1 MNRFVVPNSYKAVF
15 CLEKGSVKMKISEV
29 KELLAG
35 VPTPAQLEKLRTDE
49 RSGVQ
54 KLLTAYDKRLAKE
67 AAEKERFYQ
76 MLAYERRFYDQGA
89 QYIAGVDEA
98 GRGPLAGPLVI
109 AAVIL
114 PQEVFISGL
123 NDSKQLTAAKRDK
136 LYNEVLAKAVAV
148 EVNIVSV
155 SNIDTYNI
163 YSATQ
168 RGMAEVLEHL
178 SSKPNVALIDAMP
191 VRVKDV
197 ETISIIHGDA
207 LSASIAAASIIAKVT
222 RDRIMERLDVVY
234 PGYGFASN
242 KGYGSG
248 AHMQAIA
255 ELGATRWHRRSYE
268 PVKSMQLEPV
278 AAAANELY
286 SPKID
291 LDYVFDI
298 QK

>member
-1 MNRFVVPNSYKAVF
+1 MGLIIFLQG
-15 CLEKGSVKMKISEV
+15 CEKMKINEV

-35 VPTPAQLEKLRTDE
+35 TPTCEQLAELKADE

-54 KLLTAYDKRLAKE
+54 KLLAAYYKRLEK
-67 AAEKERFYQ
+67 AAQEKERFTK
-76 MLAYERRFYDQGA
+76 MLSYEKKYYAQGI
-89 QYIAGVDEA
+89 QYVAGVDEA

-114 PQEVFISGL
+114 PQDVFISGL
-123 NDSKQLTAAKRDK
+123 NDSKQLSAAKRDK
-136 LYNEVLAKAVAV
+136 LYDEVLAKAVAI

-155 SNIDTYNI
+155 SNIDKYNI
-163 YSATQ
+163 YTATQ

-178 SSKPNVALIDAMP
+178 PVRPQVALIDAMP
-191 VRVKDV
+191 VEAKGM
-197 ETISIIHGDA
+197 ETVSIIHGDA

-222 RDRIMERLDVVY
+222 RDRIMERMDVLY
-234 PGYGFASN
+234 PAYGFASN

-255 ELGATRWHRRSYE
+255 EYGATKWHRRSYE

-278 AAAANELY
+278 VAAVNELY
-286 SPKID
+286 SPQ
-291 LDYVFDI
+291 LEPDYVFSI
-298 QK
+298 NP

>member
-1 MNRFVVPNSYKAVF
+1 MGLIIFLQG
-15 CLEKGSVKMKISEV
+15 CEKMKINEV

-35 VPTPAQLEKLRTDE
+35 TPTCEQLAELKADE

-54 KLLTAYDKRLAKE
+54 KLLAAYYKRLEK
-67 AAEKERFYQ
+67 AAQEKERFTK
-76 MLAYERRFYDQGA
+76 MLSYEKKYYAQGI
-89 QYIAGVDEA
+89 QYVAGVDEA

-114 PQEVFISGL
+114 PQDVFISGL
-123 NDSKQLTAAKRDK
+123 NDSKQLSAAKRDK
-136 LYNEVLAKAVAV
+136 LYDEVLAKAVAI

-155 SNIDTYNI
+155 SNIDKYNI
-163 YSATQ
+163 YTATQ

-178 SSKPNVALIDAMP
+178 PVRPQVALIDAMP
-191 VRVKDV
+191 VEAKGM
-197 ETISIIHGDA
+197 ETVSIIHGDA

-222 RDRIMERLDVVY
+222 RDRIMERMDVLY
-234 PGYGFASN
+234 PAYGFANN

-255 ELGATRWHRRSYE
+255 EFGATKWHRRSYE

-278 AAAANELY
+278 AAAVNELY
-286 SPKID
+286 SPQ
-291 LDYVFDI
+291 LEPDYVFTI
-298 QK
+298 NP

>member
-1 MNRFVVPNSYKAVF
+1 
-15 CLEKGSVKMKISEV
+15 MKISEV

-35 VPTPAQLEKLRTDE
+35 EPTAEQLAMLKADE

-54 KLLTAYDKRLAKE
+54 RLVASYYKRMEKE
-67 AAEKERFYQ
+67 ALERERFDKMLTYEKEY
-76 MLAYERRFYDQGA
+76 YSQGV
-89 QYIAGVDEA
+89 QYVAGVDEA

-114 PQEVFISGL
+114 PQDVFISGL
-123 NDSKQLTAAKRDK
+123 NDSKQISAAKRDK
-136 LYNEVLAKAVAV
+136 LYDEIIAKAVAI

-155 SNIDTYNI
+155 SNIDKYNI

-178 SSKPNVALIDAMP
+178 PVRPQVALIDAMP
-191 VRVKDV
+191 VQVKDM
-197 ETISIIHGDA
+197 ETVPIVHGDA
-207 LSASIAAASIIAKVT
+207 LSVSIAAASIIAKVT
-222 RDRIMERLDVVY
+222 RDRIMERLDEKF
-234 PGYGFASN
+234 PAYGFANN

-255 ELGATRWHRRSYE
+255 EFGATRWHRRSYE

-278 AAAANELY
+278 AAAKNELY
-286 SPKID
+286 SPQ
-291 LDYVFDI
+291 LDCHYVFSIDA
-298 QK
+298 

>member
-1 MNRFVVPNSYKAVF
+1 
-15 CLEKGSVKMKISEV
+15 MKISEV

-35 VPTPAQLEKLRTDE
+35 EPTPAQLAELEADE

-54 KLLTAYDKRLAKE
+54 RLVAAYYKRLEK
-67 AAEKERFYQ
+67 AALEKERFAK
-76 MLAYERRFYDQGA
+76 MLTYEKEYYAQGVH
-89 QYIAGVDEA
+89 YVAGVDEA

-114 PQEVFISGL
+114 PQDVFIAGL
-123 NDSKQLTAAKRDK
+123 NDSKQLSAAKRDA
-136 LYNEVLAKAVAV
+136 LYDEIIAKAVAM

-155 SNIDTYNI
+155 SNIDKYNI
-163 YSATQ
+163 YAATQ

-178 SSKPNVALIDAMP
+178 PVQPEVALIDAMP
-191 VRVKDV
+191 VQVAGM
-197 ETISIIHGDA
+197 ETVPIVHGDA

-222 RDRIMERLDVVY
+222 RDRIMERLDAKF
-234 PGYGFASN
+234 PAYGFASN

-255 ELGATRWHRRSYE
+255 EFGATRWHRRSYE

-278 AAAANELY
+278 AAAQNELY
-286 SPKID
+286 SPQ
-291 LDYVFDI
+291 LDCHYVFSIDA
-298 QK
+298 